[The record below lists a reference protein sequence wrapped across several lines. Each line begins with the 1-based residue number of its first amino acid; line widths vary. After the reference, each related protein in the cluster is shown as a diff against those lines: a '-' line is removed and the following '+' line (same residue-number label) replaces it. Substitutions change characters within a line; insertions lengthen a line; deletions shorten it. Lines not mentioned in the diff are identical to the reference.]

1 MFVQLLHRDGR
12 VIQSYPS
19 HGRALDIAIASAR
32 EMATRLAAPHIVLR
46 TNTLDDANETLYE
59 ELDGKVLIDV
69 REVQADGGVFP
80 ISHAQEA
87 NLPDRAELDR
97 LHTTD
102 VV

>member
-1 MFVQLLHRDGR
+1 MFVQLMHRDGR

-19 HGRALDIAIASAR
+19 HGRALAIAVASAR
-32 EMATRLAAPHIVLR
+32 EMAKRLSAPHIVLR
-46 TNTLDDANETLYE
+46 TNTLGDTNETLYE
-59 ELDGKVLIDV
+59 ELDGRVLVDV

-87 NLPDRAELDR
+87 SLPDEADLDR